1 MVVAIDGPAGA
12 GKSSVARALAEK
24 VGFRYLDTGAMYRA
38 VALSLVDNPGPA
50 GERARDIEIQ
60 LDERVV
66 LDGRDVSDAIRTPEV
81 SEAASRIA
89 ADPRVRAALVSKQR
103 DLVKSGD
110 WVLEGRDIGTVVV
123 PDAELKIFLTAS
135 PEERARR
142 RARDLGG
149 ADWRTVLREQ
159 TLRDQQDEQREHS
172 PLRAAPDAIELD
184 STDRPLEDVVT
195 QIAGLV
201 RERRGG

>member
-24 VGFRYLDTGAMYRA
+24 VGFSYLDSGAMYRA
-38 VALSLVDNPGPA
+38 VARSLVDDPGDA
-50 GERARDIEIQ
+50 GERARDVKIE
-60 LDERVV
+60 LGDRV
-66 LDGRDVSDAIRTPEV
+66 LLNGRDVTGDIRTPEV

-89 ADPRVRAALVSKQR
+89 TDPRVRAALVVKQR
-103 DLVKSGD
+103 ELVKSGD
-110 WVLEGRDIGTVVV
+110 WVAEGRDIGTVVA
-123 PDAELKIFLTAS
+123 PDAELKIYLTAS

-142 RARDLGG
+142 RARDLG
-149 ADWRTVLREQ
+149 APDWRVVMRDQ
-159 TLRDQQDEQREHS
+159 TLRDQQDEGREHS

-184 STDRPLEDVVT
+184 STDRSLEDVVT

-201 RERRGG
+201 RERHGG